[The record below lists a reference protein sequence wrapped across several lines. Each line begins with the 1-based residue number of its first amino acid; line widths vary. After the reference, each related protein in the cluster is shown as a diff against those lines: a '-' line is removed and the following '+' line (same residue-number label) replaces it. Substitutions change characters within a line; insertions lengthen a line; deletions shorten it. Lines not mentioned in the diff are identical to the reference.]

1 MARILHP
8 RPEPHAAPTEV
19 GAAIAAEAEGR
30 LRRSGFPTLRAL
42 VGRGPRGVLRVEGR
56 VPSYF
61 LKQAAQAVVAEVEGV
76 RRVLNRIEV
85 TPPRGRPPIGIDPIR
100 PTRGERA
107 GTGPAASAMVPDS
120 DQTQNPGSLAQVKHK
135 ARRRAVGRGPDEPGG
150 RCAVRAREIMSQPAV
165 TVRRDARPSE
175 AARLMLEHRFD
186 CLPVVDGAGYLCGI
200 VTESDF
206 ADGALSARTVAQFM
220 SRGPIIAS
228 EDTPVEEVRERMQD
242 HDVNHVPVLRY
253 GKPIGVISRHDLL
266 RAMVDDPGLGRGAAA
281 PSR

>member
-8 RPEPHAAPTEV
+8 RPEPHAAPTE
-19 GAAIAAEAEGR
+19 GRAAIAAEAEGR
-30 LRRSGFPTLRAL
+30 LRRSGFPALRTL
-42 VGRGPRGVLRVEGR
+42 VDRGPRGVLRLEGR
-56 VPSYF
+56 VPSYY

-85 TPPRGRPPIGIDPIR
+85 ISPPGRPPVGIDPTG
-100 PTRGERA
+100 PTRGERT
-107 GTGPAASAMVPDS
+107 GTGSAESTIVPGS
-120 DQTQNPGSLAQVKHK
+120 NQTQSRGSLAQALHK
-135 ARRRAVGRGPDEPGG
+135 ARRRGADEPGG
-150 RCAVRAREIMSQPAV
+150 RCIVRAREIMSQPAV
-165 TVRRDARPSE
+165 TVRRDAGPTE

-186 CLPVVDGAGYLCGI
+186 CLPVVDGAGFLCGI

-206 ADGALSARTVAQFM
+206 AGGELSASTVAEFM

-228 EDTPVEEVRERMQD
+228 EETPVEELREKMQD
-242 HDVNHVPVLRY
+242 HDVNHVPVLRH

-266 RAMVDDPGLGRGAAA
+266 RAMVDDPGLGRGAAE